1 MDSKE
6 EESVE
11 EVEVATEVVVA
22 TTPPTRSTLA
32 IELTNSIAA
41 LDGTRGV
48 AVEDPSGHPAVVEAI
63 GIN

>member
-6 EESVE
+6 EEIVE

-22 TTPPTRSTLA
+22 TTPPTRITLV
-32 IELTNSIAA
+32 IELTSSIAA
-41 LDGTRGV
+41 LDGTRGA
-48 AVEDPSGHPAVVEAI
+48 AVEGPTGDPAVGVAT

>member
-1 MDSKE
+1 ME
-6 EESVE
+6 G
-11 EVEVATEVVVA
+11 VEVATEVVVA

-48 AVEDPSGHPAVVEAI
+48 AVEDPSGDPAVVVAT

>member
-1 MDSKE
+1 MYSKE
-6 EESVE
+6 EEREE

-22 TTPPTRSTLA
+22 TTPPTWSTLV

-48 AVEDPSGHPAVVEAI
+48 AVEDPSGDPAVVKAI

>member
-1 MDSKE
+1 MYSKE
-6 EESVE
+6 EETEE

-48 AVEDPSGHPAVVEAI
+48 AVEGPTGDPAVVVAT

>member
-1 MDSKE
+1 MYSKE
-6 EESVE
+6 EEREE

-48 AVEDPSGHPAVVEAI
+48 AVEDPSGDPAVVEAI

>member
-1 MDSKE
+1 M
-6 EESVE
+6 
-11 EVEVATEVVVA
+11 ATEVVVA
-22 TTPPTRSTLA
+22 TTPPTRSTLV

-48 AVEDPSGHPAVVEAI
+48 AVEGPTGDPAVVVAT